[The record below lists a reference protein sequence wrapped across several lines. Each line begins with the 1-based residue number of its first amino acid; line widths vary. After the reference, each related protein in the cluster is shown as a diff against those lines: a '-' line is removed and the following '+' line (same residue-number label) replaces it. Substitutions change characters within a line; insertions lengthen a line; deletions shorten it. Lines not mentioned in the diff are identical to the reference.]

1 MLGRARAQVWAY
13 SPHYRRPR
21 HFHAEPELNCIAAGS
36 ARFGV
41 GDTVVQASAGELL
54 VFPPGQD
61 HVMLGGSQDLVLY
74 AVGLE
79 PELAAEVLRG
89 ATLVGATAMHVRPR
103 ADDFRV
109 MAARAAALSG
119 CDARPQD
126 VAELWERA
134 HRSRRQQV
142 AGRGGEW
149 HVLTR
154 RTLDVGHGAGA
165 WSRRPGS
172 SRARQRK
179 RGQPPLSPR
188 RGHDAGSVPHP
199 SQALALHSR
208 GRRACREPAKIRG
221 FFWVRLLF
229 AVPSRVSRGV
239 LLRPARVLCER
250 SARADGRRVRARVA
264 PLGWQPRPMKNL
276 A

>member
-154 RTLDVGHGAGA
+154 RTLETLATAPELGRAALARHVRGSESEVSRHFHRDVGMTLVQY
-165 WSRRPGS
+165 RTR
-172 SRARQRK
+172 
-179 RGQPPLSPR
+179 
-188 RGHDAGSVPHP
+188 
-199 SQALALHSR
+199 
-208 GRRACREPAKIRG
+208 
-221 FFWVRLLF
+221 VRLLRFIREVDEHAGNLLKSAGSSGFGSYSQCHRAFRAEFCCAPQEFF
-229 AVPSRVSRGV
+229 ASG
-239 LLRPARVLCER
+239 
-250 SARADGRRVRARVA
+250 VRAQMEGVFEPES
-264 PLGWQPRPMKNL
+264 PLWVGNTGL
-276 A
+276 